1 MTGLAL
7 AAVACGVPAS
17 VRAQDIPYTAADGKA
32 WDAATLGNHRVVVL
46 VGQGGAV
53 GVAHVVIP
61 WRRRD
66 TSPER
71 KAVIVTDAS
80 GQRIRNVH
88 RGRLDRERG
97 ELWFEPVAG
106 PGRYFVYYLPQKS
119 GGRSNYPTVTY
130 LEPEAT
136 AEAAWVRAAEQGAAV
151 DATVVEF
158 QSIDAFHSFFPM
170 EVIATAE
177 EVRAL
182 VSAHPGASHLVFTED
197 RLHPI
202 RMRTDLPKR
211 WIERGTSQPVS
222 GEARRGEY
230 FAFQIGVF
238 ALDDLKDVQVRFAD
252 LRGDGGRVLEA
263 ARLSCLNTH
272 GVSWTGAPFV
282 SRVDV
287 ARGTVQAIWCGAD
300 VPASAAPGTYRG
312 DATVTAEGRS
322 PTRVPMVLAVSGEAV
337 TDGGASEPEKQ
348 TRLKWLNSTLAQ
360 DNEVIAPYT
369 PLAVD
374 GTTVSLLGRKVTVG
388 PLGFPARVQTYF
400 TPEMTA
406 LTTSPTEVLA
416 APIEFVAEVKGR
428 GAVTWQGSGPTF
440 TEQSPGTVRWHAEA
454 RSTELSMRV
463 DASLE
468 FDGFASYRVTVTA
481 LQDVALDD
489 LRLVMPYAREAATLM
504 MGLGQRGG
512 ARPSRLDWQWN
523 VTTRNQ
529 DGAWIG
535 SVNAGLSYS
544 LRAENYI
551 RPLNTNFYLQRPLE
565 LPPSWGNGGKGGISI
580 SERERTVLVDNYSG
594 ARSMKAGQVLHFDVV
609 LIVTPFHPIDTDFQW
624 RTRFYHRYAS
634 VDAVKATGATVV
646 NIHHATPINPW
657 INYPFIAHRDM
668 KAYIDEAHGK
678 GLLVKIYNTVREL
691 SNRAYELFPLR
702 SLGHEVFSPGAG
714 GGFSWLQEHLVD
726 DYIAAWF
733 VPEIQDAAIVNS
745 GMSRW
750 HNYYVEG
757 MNWLVQHVGIDGIY
771 LDDVAFDRTTMKRI
785 KRVLTRNGHPGIVDF
800 HSANQFN
807 PRDGF
812 INSAVLYLEHFP
824 YVNRLWFGEYFDY
837 ERSSPD
843 FFLTEISGIPF
854 GLMGEMLEGGGNPWR
869 GMLYGMTNR
878 LPWNEASDPRPM
890 WKTWDEFGMAGT
902 QMIGYWS
909 PNSPVKTGRAD
920 VLATVYRRKGAALVA
935 LASWADTDTTVTPAW
950 DWKAL
955 GLDPARVTI
964 TAPEIANFQAGAQL
978 AVGQGVHVPKH
989 KGLILVVRARSE
1001 REWKARGQR

>member
-7 AAVACGVPAS
+7 ALVAGAGPVGLS
-17 VRAQDIPYTAADGKA
+17 AQDIPYTAADGKS
-32 WDAATLGNHRVVVL
+32 WDASTLGNHRVVVD
-46 VGQGGAV
+46 VPAAGA
-53 GVAHVVIP
+53 AARALIP

-66 TSPER
+66 SAPER

-88 RGRLDRERG
+88 RGRIDRERG
-97 ELWFEPVAG
+97 EIWFEPVSG
-106 PGRYFVYYLPQKS
+106 PGRYYAYYLPQRS

-130 LEPEAT
+130 VEPEVTADVAW
-136 AEAAWVRAAEQGAAV
+136 AEAAQGGAAV
-151 DATVVEF
+151 EARVVEF

-170 EVIATAE
+170 EVVATAD

-182 VSAHPGASHLVFTED
+182 VAKHPGASHLVFTED
-197 RLHPI
+197 RMHPI
-202 RMRTDLPKR
+202 RMRTDVPKR
-211 WIERGTSQPVS
+211 WIDAGVS
-222 GEARRGEY
+222 HPMDGSARRGEF
-230 FAFQIGVF
+230 FAFQFGVF
-238 ALDDLKDVQVRFAD
+238 ALEDVKDVQVRFSD
-252 LRGDGGRVLEA
+252 LRSEGGRVLDA
-263 ARLSCLNTH
+263 GRLSCLNTH
-272 GVSWTGAPFV
+272 GVGWTGTPFV
-282 SRVDV
+282 ARVDV
-287 ARGTVQAIWCGAD
+287 PRGTVQAIWCGVD
-300 VPASAAPGTYRG
+300 VPTSAASGVYRG
-312 DATVTAEGRS
+312 DATVTAEGRAA
-322 PTRVPMVLAVSGEAV
+322 TRVPISLTVSSEVVA
-337 TDGGASEPEKQ
+337 DGGADEPEKQ

-360 DNEVIAPYT
+360 ENEVIPPYT
-369 PLAVD
+369 PLAVE
-374 GTTVSLLGRKVTVG
+374 GTSVSLLGRKVTVG
-388 PLGFPARVQTYF
+388 PLGLPARVQTFF
-400 TPEMTA
+400 TPEMTGLSA
-406 LTTSPTEVLA
+406 SPTDVLA
-416 APIEFVAEVKGR
+416 SPVEFVAEVKGR
-428 GAVTWQGSGPTF
+428 GPVIWRAAGPRF
-440 TEQSPGTVRWHAEA
+440 VEQTPGTVRWQADA
-454 RSTELSMRV
+454 RADELSLQV
-463 DASLE
+463 EAALE

-489 LRLVMPYAREAATLM
+489 IRMVLPYAREAATFM
-504 MGLGQRGG
+504 MGLGQKGG
-512 ARPSRLDWQWN
+512 ARPSRFDWQWN

-535 SVNAGLSYS
+535 SVNAGLYFS

-565 LPPSWGNGGKGGISI
+565 LPPSWGNAGKGGVAIA
-580 SERERTVLVDNYSG
+580 EHGRTVRVDNYSG
-594 ARSMKAGQVLHFDVV
+594 SRIMKTGQTLHYDFV
-609 LIVTPFHPIDTDFQW
+609 LIVTPFHPLDTDFQW

-634 VDAVKATGATVV
+634 VDHVRATGASVV

-657 INYPFIAHRDM
+657 INYPFIAHREM
-668 KAYIDEAHGK
+668 KAYIDEAHAR

-714 GGFSWLQEHLVD
+714 GGFSWLQEHLGD

-757 MNWLVQHVGIDGIY
+757 MNWLVRTVGIDGIY

-785 KRVLTRNGHPGIVDF
+785 KRVLTRDGRPGIVDF

-807 PRDGF
+807 LRDGF

-824 YVNRLWFGEYFDY
+824 HVNRLWFGEYFDY
-837 ERSSPD
+837 ERNSPE

-909 PNSPVKTGRAD
+909 PSVPVKTGRDD
-920 VLATVYRRKGAALVA
+920 VLATVYRKEGAALVA
-935 LASWADTDTTVTPAW
+935 IASWAEADTTIVPAF

-964 TAPEIANFQAGAQL
+964 SAPEISNFQAGEAL
-978 AVGQGVHVPKH
+978 RPGQAIGVPRNR
-989 KGLILVVRARSE
+989 GRILVVR
-1001 REWKARGQR
+1001 